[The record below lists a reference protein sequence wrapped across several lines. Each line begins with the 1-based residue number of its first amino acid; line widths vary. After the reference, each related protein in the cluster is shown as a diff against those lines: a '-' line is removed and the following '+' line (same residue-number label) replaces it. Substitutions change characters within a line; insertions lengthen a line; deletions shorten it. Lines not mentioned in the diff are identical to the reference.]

1 MSAKNK
7 RSFVITKMGIFLLM
21 FSMQAFAQTK
31 QEVSGYVTSFG
42 TPVVNAKVAVVDTD
56 LMTATDSKGYYTI
69 EVTPR
74 KELQFSYVGLQTVT
88 IIIEDVTRTLNV
100 KMLPEVND
108 LDEVTV
114 TAKNKNQRDFE
125 EEFGPYG
132 KPRRMPTAMG
142 YISTGG
148 SSAYLKGASLNQAA
162 VDISRAIDGRAAGLE
177 VNSEGEIYIRS
188 GNSINNNVPA
198 IWDVDGMIYKEP
210 PFIDISNVQD
220 ILILKSLSQINRYG
234 NMASGGVIIVR
245 TKGAYFA
252 QRKEK
257 VNKTYGNQQVY
268 SDDAVAVE
276 NLITVTPDYLKDLEN
291 SNTLEEAF
299 TIYKEALVTNAR
311 DVAFYADVAQY
322 FYDKK
327 ATDKAHSVLSEME
340 TAFETNAEALKVLA
354 YTYEANA
361 DREKALSVYKK
372 IFRLRPQY
380 AQSYRDLGNSFAAAE
395 NYQKAW
401 LMYMGYM
408 NTTDSLSGTGIDAI
422 VYREMEALYF
432 QHKDKIDADAKFSL
446 PENKSELAYD
456 VRLVFEWNTSE
467 AEFELEFVNPQNQ
480 PYAVNHTL
488 EQNPERIR
496 DEKLKGYTSEEF
508 LIDDLGSGD
517 WLVNLKYFGNKQ
529 FQPTFLKVTTYYNW
543 QQPNQKQK
551 VEVFKLT
558 RQNIKMQLLK
568 LNNRNLRY

>member
-1 MSAKNK
+1 MRIGVLWFLTLLSV
-7 RSFVITKMGIFLLM
+7 SFGL
-21 FSMQAFAQTK
+21 FAQST
-31 QEVSGYVTSFG
+31 QEVTGYVTSLG
-42 TPVVNAKVAVVDTD
+42 TPVVSAKVTVVGTEV
-56 LMTATDSKGYYTI
+56 MTATDSRGYYTI
-69 EVTPR
+69 DVAPR
-74 KELQFSYVGLQTVT
+74 QELQFSYVGLETVT

-114 TAKNKNQRDFE
+114 TTKNKNQSDFQ
-125 EEFGPYG
+125 EEFGPNG
-132 KPRRMPTAMG
+132 KPRKMPTAMG

-148 SSAYLKGASLNQAA
+148 SSAYVKGASLNQAA
-162 VDISRAIDGRAAGLE
+162 VDLARAIDGRAAGLE
-177 VNSEGEIYIRS
+177 VNSEGEIYIRA
-188 GNSINNNVPA
+188 GNSINNNIPA
-198 IWDVDGMIYKEP
+198 IWDIDGTIYTEP
-210 PFIDISNVQD
+210 PFIDIANVQD
-220 ILILKSLSQINRYG
+220 ILILKSLSQTNRYG
-234 NMASGGVIIVR
+234 SMASGGVIVVR
-245 TKGAYFA
+245 TKGAYFS

-257 VNKTYGNQQVY
+257 ISKTYGNQRVY
-268 SDDAVAVE
+268 SDDAIAME
-276 NLITVTPDYLKDLEN
+276 SLITVTPEYQKDLK
-291 SNTLEEAF
+291 SSSTLEEAF
-299 TIYKEALVTNAR
+299 SVYEKSLVNNVR

-322 FYDKK
+322 FYDKN
-327 ATDKAHSVLSEME
+327 ATDKAHLVLSEME

-361 DREKALSVYKK
+361 DREIALSVYKK

-380 AQSYRDLGNSFAAAE
+380 AQSYRDLGNSFAAVE

-408 NTTDSLSGTGIDAI
+408 NTTDSLSGIGIDAI

-467 AEFELEFVNPQNQ
+467 AEFDLEFVNPQNQ
-480 PYAVNHTL
+480 PYVVNHTL
-488 EQNPERIR
+488 AQSPDRIR

-517 WLVNLKYFGNKQ
+517 WLVNLKYYGNKQ

-543 QQPNQKQK
+543 QQPNQREM

>member
-1 MSAKNK
+1 MRIEVAM
-7 RSFVITKMGIFLLM
+7 RSFVIYFLM
-21 FSMQAFAQTK
+21 FLGISYSLFAQTK
-31 QEVSGYVTSFG
+31 QEVSGYVSSFS
-42 TPVVNAKVAVVDTD
+42 TPLVNAKVAVLGTD

-69 EVTPR
+69 EVAPR
-74 KELQFSYVGLQTVT
+74 QELHFSYVGLQTVT
-88 IIIEDVTRTLNV
+88 IIIEDVTKTLNV

-114 TAKNKNQRDFE
+114 KEKVKNIEPFSDE
-125 EEFGPYG
+125 LGEDG
-132 KPRRMPTAMG
+132 KPKWIPTSMG
-142 YISTGG
+142 PILTQNGATSYVRGEDLNPGAPNLALALDGHIITRKYISIL
-148 SSAYLKGASLNQAA
+148 A
-162 VDISRAIDGRAAGLE
+162 
-177 VNSEGEIYIRS
+177 
-188 GNSINNNVPA
+188 P
-198 IWDVDGMIYKEP
+198 
-210 PFIDISNVQD
+210 QD
-220 ILILKSLSQINRYG
+220 ILWDIDGVLFDSTSGKLPPLPPVSEVHDVMVLRSLTLTNRYG
-234 NMASGGVIIVR
+234 SRGRSGVIVVR
-245 TKGAYFA
+245 TKGAYFFEKQ
-252 QRKEK
+252 QRSKQSY
-257 VNKTYGNQQVY
+257 VNPEVY
-268 SDDAVAVE
+268 SEDAIAFKNVIVPKP
-276 NLITVTPDYLKDLEN
+276 NYLKDLEN
-291 SNTLEEAF
+291 SNTPEEAF
-299 TIYKEALVTNAR
+299 IIYKEALITNAR

-322 FYDKK
+322 FYDKN

-354 YTYEANA
+354 YTYEANT

-480 PYAVNHTL
+480 PFSVNHTL
-488 EQNPERIR
+488 GQNPERIR

-543 QQPNQKQK
+543 QQPSQKHE

-568 LNNRNLRY
+568 LNNRGLRI

>member
-1 MSAKNK
+1 MKIE
-7 RSFVITKMGIFLLM
+7 FVMRAFVVYFLM
-21 FSMQAFAQTK
+21 FLGISYSLFAQTK
-31 QEVSGYVTSFG
+31 QEVSGYVSSFG
-42 TPVVNAKVAVVDTD
+42 TPLVNAKVAVLGTD

-74 KELQFSYVGLQTVT
+74 QELQFSHVGLQTVT
-88 IIIEDVTRTLNV
+88 IITEDVTKTLNV

-114 TAKNKNQRDFE
+114 KEKVKKIQPFSDE
-125 EEFGPYG
+125 LGEDG
-132 KPRRMPTAMG
+132 KPIWIPTSMG
-142 YISTGG
+142 PILTQNGATSYVRGEDLNLAAPNLALALDGHIITRKYISIL
-148 SSAYLKGASLNQAA
+148 APQATLW
-162 VDISRAIDGRAAGLE
+162 DIDGS
-177 VNSEGEIYIRS
+177 VFDPTY
-188 GNSINNNVPA
+188 
-198 IWDVDGMIYKEP
+198 
-210 PFIDISNVQD
+210 IDILSVLPQISEVHD
-220 ILILKSLSQINRYG
+220 VMVLRSLSLTNRYG
-234 NMASGGVIIVR
+234 SRGRSGVIVVR
-245 TKGAYFA
+245 TKGAYFFEKQ
-252 QRKEK
+252 QRSKQSY
-257 VNKTYGNQQVY
+257 VNPEVY
-268 SDDAVAVE
+268 SEDAIAFKNVIVPKP
-276 NLITVTPDYLKDLEN
+276 NYLKDLKN

-299 TIYKEALVTNAR
+299 SIYEKSLLNNTR

-322 FYDKK
+322 FYDKN
-327 ATDKAHSVLSEME
+327 AADKAHSVLSEME

-480 PYAVNHTL
+480 PYVVSHTL

-543 QQPNQKQK
+543 QQPTQKHE

-568 LNNRNLRY
+568 LNNRGLRI

>member
-1 MSAKNK
+1 MKIEFAM
-7 RSFVITKMGIFLLM
+7 RAFIVYFLM
-21 FSMQAFAQTK
+21 FLGISYGLFAQTK

-42 TPVVNAKVAVVDTD
+42 TPVVHAKVAVVGTD

-74 KELQFSYVGLQTVT
+74 QELQFSYVGLQTVT
-88 IIIEDVTRTLNV
+88 IIIEDVTKTLNV

-114 TAKNKNQRDFE
+114 KEKVKKIEAFSDE
-125 EEFGPYG
+125 LGEDG
-132 KPRRMPTAMG
+132 KPIWMPTSMG
-142 YISTGG
+142 PIFTQNGSTSYVKGKDLNLAARDLTIALGGRVMLRKSATIS
-148 SSAYLKGASLNQAA
+148 LP
-162 VDISRAIDGRAAGLE
+162 E
-177 VNSEGEIYIRS
+177 VML
-188 GNSINNNVPA
+188 
-198 IWDVDGMIYKEP
+198 WDVDGNQFYP
-210 PFIDISNVQD
+210 TNYDIRDVLPQVSEVYD
-220 ILILKSLSQINRYG
+220 VMVLRSLSLTNRYG
-234 NMASGGVIIVR
+234 SRARNGVVVVR

-268 SDDAVAVE
+268 SDDAIAME
-276 NLITVTPDYLKDLEN
+276 SLITVTPDYLKELGN
-291 SNTLEEAF
+291 SNTPEEAF

-322 FYDKK
+322 FYDKN
-327 ATDKAHSVLSEME
+327 AIDKAHSVLSEME
-340 TAFETNAEALKVLA
+340 TAFVTNAEALKVLA

-380 AQSYRDLGNSFAAAE
+380 VQSYRDLGNSFAAVE

-401 LMYMGYM
+401 LMHMGYM

-480 PYAVNHTL
+480 PYVVSHTL

-543 QQPNQKQK
+543 QQPTQKHE

-568 LNNRNLRY
+568 LNNRGLRI

>member
-1 MSAKNK
+1 MKIG
-7 RSFVITKMGIFLLM
+7 VICFLALL
-21 FSMQAFAQTK
+21 SVSSDLFAQNT
-31 QEVSGYVTSFG
+31 QEVTGYVTSLG
-42 TPVVNAKVAVVDTD
+42 TPVVSAKVTVVGTEV
-56 LMTATDSKGYYTI
+56 MTATDSRGYYTI
-69 EVTPR
+69 EVAPR
-74 KELQFSYVGLQTVT
+74 QELEFSYVGLETVT
-88 IIIEDVTRTLNV
+88 IIVEDVTKTLNV
-100 KMLPEVND
+100 KMLPKVND

-114 TAKNKNQRDFE
+114 TTKNKNQSDFQE
-125 EEFGPYG
+125 ELGPNG
-132 KPRRMPTAMG
+132 KPRKMPTAMG
-142 YISTGG
+142 YFSTGG
-148 SSAYLKGASLNQAA
+148 SSAYVKGASLNQAA
-162 VDISRAIDGRAAGLE
+162 VDLARAIDGRAAGLE
-177 VNSEGEIYIRS
+177 VNSEGEIYIRA
-188 GNSINNNVPA
+188 GNSINNNIPA
-198 IWDVDGMIYKEP
+198 IWDIDGTIYTEP
-210 PFIDISNVQD
+210 PFIDIANVQD
-220 ILILKSLSQINRYG
+220 ILILKSLSQTNRYG
-234 NMASGGVIIVR
+234 SMASGGVIVVR
-245 TKGAYFA
+245 TKGAYFS

-257 VNKTYGNQQVY
+257 VSKTYGNQRVY
-268 SDDAVAVE
+268 SDDAIAME
-276 NLITVTPDYLKDLEN
+276 SLITVTPEYQKNLE
-291 SNTLEEAF
+291 SSSTLEEAF
-299 TIYKEALVTNAR
+299 SIYEKSLVNNAR

-322 FYDKK
+322 FYDKN
-327 ATDKAHSVLSEME
+327 ATDKAHLVLSEME

-467 AEFELEFVNPQNQ
+467 AEFDLEFVNPQNQ
-480 PYAVNHTL
+480 PYVVNHTL
-488 EQNPERIR
+488 AQSPDRIR

-508 LIDDLGSGD
+508 LIDDLGFGD
-517 WLVNLKYFGNKQ
+517 WLVNLKYYGNKQ

-543 QQPNQKQK
+543 QQPNQREM

-568 LNNRNLRY
+568 LNNRNLHY

>member
-1 MSAKNK
+1 MRA
-7 RSFVITKMGIFLLM
+7 FVVYFLM
-21 FSMQAFAQTK
+21 FLGISYSLFAQTK

-42 TPVVNAKVAVVDTD
+42 TPVVHAKVAVVGTD
-56 LMTATDSKGYYTI
+56 LITATDSKGYYTI

-74 KELQFSYVGLQTVT
+74 QELQFSYVGLQTVT

-114 TAKNKNQRDFE
+114 KEKIKKIEPFSDE
-125 EEFGPYG
+125 LGEDG
-132 KPRRMPTAMG
+132 KPKWIPTSMG
-142 YISTGG
+142 PILTQNGATSYVRGEDLNLGAPNLALALDGHIITRKYISIL
-148 SSAYLKGASLNQAA
+148 A
-162 VDISRAIDGRAAGLE
+162 
-177 VNSEGEIYIRS
+177 
-188 GNSINNNVPA
+188 P
-198 IWDVDGMIYKEP
+198 
-210 PFIDISNVQD
+210 QD
-220 ILILKSLSQINRYG
+220 ILWDIDGVLFDSTSGKLPPLPPVSEVHDVMVLRSLTLTNRYG
-234 NMASGGVIIVR
+234 SRGRSGVIVVR
-245 TKGAYFA
+245 TKGAYFFEKQ
-252 QRKEK
+252 QRSKRSY
-257 VNKTYGNQQVY
+257 VNPEVY
-268 SDDAVAVE
+268 SEDAIAFKNVIVPKP
-276 NLITVTPDYLKDLEN
+276 NYLKDLEN

-299 TIYKEALVTNAR
+299 SIYEKSLINNAR

-322 FYDKK
+322 FYDKN
-327 ATDKAHSVLSEME
+327 AADKAHLVLSEME
-340 TAFETNAEALKVLA
+340 AAFVTNAEALKVLA

-395 NYQKAW
+395 NYQKSW

-408 NTTDSLSGTGIDAI
+408 NTADSLSGTGIDAI

-480 PYAVNHTL
+480 PFSVNHTL
-488 EQNPERIR
+488 EQNLGRIR

-543 QQPNQKQK
+543 QQSNQKQK

-568 LNNRNLRY
+568 LNNRGLRI

>member
-1 MSAKNK
+1 MKIEVAM
-7 RSFVITKMGIFLLM
+7 RAFVVYFLM
-21 FSMQAFAQTK
+21 FLGISYSLFAQTK

-42 TPVVNAKVAVVDTD
+42 TPVVHAKVAVVGTD
-56 LMTATDSKGYYTI
+56 LITATDSKGYYTI

-74 KELQFSYVGLQTVT
+74 QELQFSYVGLQTVT

-114 TAKNKNQRDFE
+114 KEKIKKIEPFSDE
-125 EEFGPYG
+125 LGEDG
-132 KPRRMPTAMG
+132 KPKWIPTSMG
-142 YISTGG
+142 PILTQNGATSYVRGEDLNLGAPNLALALDGHIITRKYISIL
-148 SSAYLKGASLNQAA
+148 A
-162 VDISRAIDGRAAGLE
+162 
-177 VNSEGEIYIRS
+177 
-188 GNSINNNVPA
+188 P
-198 IWDVDGMIYKEP
+198 
-210 PFIDISNVQD
+210 QD
-220 ILILKSLSQINRYG
+220 ILWDIDGVLFDSTSGKLPPLPPVSEVHDVMVLRSLTLTNRYG
-234 NMASGGVIIVR
+234 SRGRSGVIVVR
-245 TKGAYFA
+245 TKGAYFFEKQ
-252 QRKEK
+252 QRSKRSY
-257 VNKTYGNQQVY
+257 VNPEVY
-268 SDDAVAVE
+268 SEDAIAFKNVIVPKP
-276 NLITVTPDYLKDLEN
+276 NYLKDLEN

-299 TIYKEALVTNAR
+299 SIYEKSLVNNAR

-322 FYDKK
+322 FYDKN
-327 ATDKAHSVLSEME
+327 AADKAHLVLSEME
-340 TAFETNAEALKVLA
+340 AAFVTNAEALKVLA

-395 NYQKAW
+395 NYQKSW

-408 NTTDSLSGTGIDAI
+408 NTADSLSGTGIDAI

-480 PYAVNHTL
+480 PFSVNHTL
-488 EQNPERIR
+488 EQNLGRIR

-543 QQPNQKQK
+543 QQSNQKQK

-568 LNNRNLRY
+568 LNNRGLRI

>member
-1 MSAKNK
+1 MKIG
-7 RSFVITKMGIFLLM
+7 VICFWTLISISSGL
-21 FSMQAFAQTK
+21 FAQNT
-31 QEVSGYVTSFG
+31 QEVTGYVTSFG
-42 TPVVNAKVAVVDTD
+42 TPVINAKVAVLGTD
-56 LMTATDSKGYYTI
+56 LMTATDNKGYYTI
-69 EVTPR
+69 EVIPR
-74 KELQFSYVGLQTVT
+74 QELQFSYVGLETVT
-88 IIIEDVTRTLNV
+88 IIVEDVTRTLNV

-114 TAKNKNQRDFE
+114 KEKIKKIEPFSDELGEDAKPKWIPTSM
-125 EEFGPYG
+125 GPILTQNGATSYVKG
-132 KPRRMPTAMG
+132 EDLNPGAPNLALALDGHIIMRK
-142 YISTGG
+142 YISILAPQDILWDIDGVLFDSTGG
-148 SSAYLKGASLNQAA
+148 KLPPLPPVSEVYDVMVLRSLT
-162 VDISRAIDGRAAGLE
+162 LT
-177 VNSEGEIYIRS
+177 
-188 GNSINNNVPA
+188 
-198 IWDVDGMIYKEP
+198 
-210 PFIDISNVQD
+210 
-220 ILILKSLSQINRYG
+220 NRYG
-234 NMASGGVIIVR
+234 SRGRSGVIVVR
-245 TKGAYFA
+245 TKGAYFFEKQ
-252 QRKEK
+252 QRSKQSYINPE
-257 VNKTYGNQQVY
+257 VY
-268 SDDAVAVE
+268 SE
-276 NLITVTPDYLKDLEN
+276 NAIAFKNVIVPKPNYLKDLES

-299 TIYKEALVTNAR
+299 SIYEKSLVNNAR

-322 FYDKK
+322 FYDKN
-327 ATDKAHSVLSEME
+327 ATDKANSVLSEME

-380 AQSYRDLGNSFAAAE
+380 AQSYRDLGNSFAAVE

-408 NTTDSLSGTGIDAI
+408 NTTDSLSGVGIDAI

-467 AEFELEFVNPQNQ
+467 AEFDLEFVNPQNQ
-480 PYAVNHTL
+480 PYVVNHTL
-488 EQNPERIR
+488 AQSPDRIR

-517 WLVNLKYFGNKQ
+517 WLVNLKYYGNKQ

-543 QQPNQKQK
+543 QQPNQREM

>member
-1 MSAKNK
+1 MKIEVAM
-7 RSFVITKMGIFLLM
+7 RAFIVYFLM
-21 FSMQAFAQTK
+21 FLGISYSLFAQTK
-31 QEVSGYVTSFG
+31 QEVSGYVSSFG
-42 TPVVNAKVAVVDTD
+42 KSVVNANVAVVGTD
-56 LMTATDSKGYYTI
+56 LITATDSKGYYAI

-74 KELQFSYVGLQTVT
+74 QELQFSYVGLQSVT
-88 IIIEDVTRTLNV
+88 IIIEDVTKTLNV

-114 TAKNKNQRDFE
+114 KEKVKKIEPFSDE
-125 EEFGPYG
+125 LGEDD
-132 KPRRMPTAMG
+132 KPIWMPTSMG
-142 YISTGG
+142 PIFTQNGATSYVKGKDLNLAAPDLPDALGGRVMVRKNATIS
-148 SSAYLKGASLNQAA
+148 APQEMIW
-162 VDISRAIDGRAAGLE
+162 DIDGNVFDPTHVDMRSFLPPVSE
-177 VNSEGEIYIRS
+177 VY
-188 GNSINNNVPA
+188 
-198 IWDVDGMIYKEP
+198 DVM
-210 PFIDISNVQD
+210 V
-220 ILILKSLSQINRYG
+220 LRSLSLTNRYG
-234 NMASGGVIIVR
+234 SRARNGVVVVR

-299 TIYKEALVTNAR
+299 TIYKEALVNNTR

-322 FYDKK
+322 FYDKNE
-327 ATDKAHSVLSEME
+327 ADKAHLILSEME

-354 YTYEANA
+354 YTYEENA

-480 PYAVNHTL
+480 PYVVNHTL

-543 QQPNQKQK
+543 QQSNQKQK

-568 LNNRNLRY
+568 LNNRGLRI

>member
-1 MSAKNK
+1 MRIRWIMNIG
-7 RSFVITKMGIFLLM
+7 VICFLALL
-21 FSMQAFAQTK
+21 SVSSDLFAQNT
-31 QEVSGYVTSFG
+31 QEVTGYVTSLG
-42 TPVVNAKVAVVDTD
+42 TPVVSAKVTVVGTEV
-56 LMTATDSKGYYTI
+56 MTATDSRGYYTI
-69 EVTPR
+69 EVAPR
-74 KELQFSYVGLQTVT
+74 QELQFSYVGLETVT
-88 IIIEDVTRTLNV
+88 IIVEDVTRTLNV
-100 KMLPEVND
+100 KLLPEVND

-114 TAKNKNQRDFE
+114 TTKNKNQSDFQ
-125 EEFGPYG
+125 EEFGPNG
-132 KPRRMPTAMG
+132 KPRKMPTAMG

-148 SSAYLKGASLNQAA
+148 SSAYVKGASLNQAA
-162 VDISRAIDGRAAGLE
+162 VDLARAIDGRAAGLE
-177 VNSEGEIYIRS
+177 VNSEGEIYIRA
-188 GNSINNNVPA
+188 GNSINNNIPA
-198 IWDVDGMIYKEP
+198 IWDIDGTIYTEP
-210 PFIDISNVQD
+210 PFIDIANVQD
-220 ILILKSLSQINRYG
+220 ILILKSLSQTNRYG
-234 NMASGGVIIVR
+234 SMASGGVIVVR
-245 TKGAYFA
+245 TKGAYYA

-257 VNKTYGNQQVY
+257 VSKTYGNQRVY
-268 SDDAVAVE
+268 SDDAIAME
-276 NLITVTPDYLKDLEN
+276 SLITVTPEYQKDLE
-291 SNTLEEAF
+291 SSSTSEEAF
-299 TIYKEALVTNAR
+299 TIYKKSLVNNAR

-322 FYDKK
+322 FYDKN

-361 DREKALSVYKK
+361 DRERALAVYKK

-408 NTTDSLSGTGIDAI
+408 NTTDSLSGIGIDAI

-467 AEFELEFVNPQNQ
+467 AEFDLEFVNPQNQ
-480 PYAVNHTL
+480 PYVVNHTL
-488 EQNPERIR
+488 AQSPDRIR
-496 DEKLKGYTSEEF
+496 DEKLIGYTSEEF
-508 LIDDLGSGD
+508 LIDNLGSGD
-517 WLVNLKYFGNKQ
+517 WLVNLKYYGNKQ

-543 QQPNQKQK
+543 QQPNQRKM